1 MKIKVFAAAAL
12 MSCLFYPSIA
22 PAPTA
27 VEYALLGVVAEPE
40 IGATG
45 LKLQAILVTGAAE
58 GTTIREIPFGKEGL
72 AIIPHFE
79 ERLGDDMDDFTEL
92 FFIARSNDGIFIKTL
107 KSHPDNPWTGEGL
120 KAEWRQFLKI
130 ANNLNGTGAETE
142 HRQEEID

>member
-12 MSCLFYPSIA
+12 VGFLFYPSIA

-27 VEYALLGVVAEPE
+27 VEYGLLGVAAGVMAEPE
-40 IGATG
+40 VGATG
-45 LKLQAILVTGAAE
+45 LKLQAILVTDAAE
-58 GTTIREIPFGKEGL
+58 GRTIREIP
-72 AIIPHFE
+72 E

-92 FFIARSNDGIFIKTL
+92 FFIARSSSGIFIKTL
-107 KSHPDNPWTGEGL
+107 KPDPENPLTGEGL